1 MACLGK
7 FDDLDFVLEA
17 RLTAKSAMST
27 PLTPQNS
34 FRQHLPYLC
43 YCCEQSNHCLLLNEA
58 QHPQVSYLLGSNAID
73 FNVFWLPQSHLLLNI
88 KHHQHHHTESHTKK
102 ESKRYIKL
110 HNQ

>member
-27 PLTPQNS
+27 PLTHQNS

-58 QHPQVSYLLGSNAID
+58 QPPQVSYLLGVMQLTSMYSG
-73 FNVFWLPQSHLLLNI
+73 FLNP
-88 KHHQHHHTESHTKK
+88 TS
-102 ESKRYIKL
+102 Y
-110 HNQ
+110 